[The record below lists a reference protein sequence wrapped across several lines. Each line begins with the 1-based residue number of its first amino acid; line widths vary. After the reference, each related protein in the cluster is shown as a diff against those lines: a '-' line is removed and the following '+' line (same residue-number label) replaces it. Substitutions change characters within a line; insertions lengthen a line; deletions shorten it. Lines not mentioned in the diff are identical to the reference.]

1 MRSTNA
7 QPIMEIVPKYA
18 TTLLEAFCALVAWG
32 MYWILMEEHAMTLMS
47 VQQTTETALK
57 FAQTPL
63 EATIALA
70 WLATH

>member
-1 MRSTNA
+1 MVHFDCKLNLKKKI
-7 QPIMEIVPKYA
+7 Q
-18 TTLLEAFCALVAWG
+18 
-32 MYWILMEEHAMTLMS
+32 TLMS